1 MTLMVNICVAECGN
15 NGFLAFMQSQLYKS
29 FMCKLS
35 HTLYTHVISYPAGP
49 TFDDIPLCAANSNH
63 LEVRTCNPPFQRRV
77 WGRLKGARAK
87 SQQEIPPHTH
97 THFFPLSFFL
107 FPQCT
112 VSCDP
117 LLTDTGQKYVPE
129 STTLQK
135 LWNSRTLCI
144 IVW

>member
-63 LEVRTCNPPFQRRV
+63 LEVRICNPPFQRRV
-77 WGRLKGARAK
+77 WECLKGARAK
-87 SQQEIPPHTH
+87 SQQEIPPPPH
-97 THFFPLSFFL
+97 THFFPFFFSFPSVHSFMCYGHRSKICSREYN
-107 FPQCT
+107 PAET
-112 VSCDP
+112 VE
-117 LLTDTGQKYVPE
+117 LQDTLHH
-129 STTLQK
+129 SL
-135 LWNSRTLCI
+135 
-144 IVW
+144 